1 MAGLQVQ
8 YKYGCPI
15 PTCMYTA
22 AKPRIRDHLKK
33 DHQNNN
39 GLPLEN
45 VACQVL
51 NSGAA
56 PTNIR
61 ITLPKPQDDD
71 EDSVSQSGFE
81 TYDVNTSITLSA
93 PDDRRLISPWLLR
106 TGFHKYVE
114 GKNTADLMKLC
125 SMPLPTEDHMS
136 GLQEIVYEYF
146 QRATTLIEKTD
157 PLILQLLNSSDP
169 QKEGINHTPFREHQE
184 HDTTLRGYII
194 PVVHLLAMLLRK
206 GCTGITLPSSSTCG
220 DALFDFSTDPTVDT
234 LHAVLKSIWL
244 EEWPNKEGNNFSDP
258 SICFLALFTLQADG
272 HFKHP
277 KDVTRTLAQLCRA
290 IRLTVLAEIHRQI
303 TMNPSTSSTD
313 AFRPHALPKIV
324 WPFREEGR
332 FDAML
337 FLGQSASLQKLLN
350 IIQDL
355 EREAVDIWEHSILRG
370 APLHITWKILA
381 DNLRD
386 TSQGYSFL
394 QEQGNHLKDVRHD
407 LGRFLLQRWLMK
419 EIPGST
425 QKSLNIAEARVWLTD
440 LARLEAIMQLLVE
453 MKSGAP
459 IRLTELCSTLSH
471 NTEFRLRNLMAFGKR
486 IILIRQYTKNTNN
499 RQMDSLIP
507 CLLAAFEADMLV
519 QIHTYARPIAQWI
532 AFQITGD
539 STVARAYQDML
550 FMDLLKP
557 FAPDTISRL
566 LGEKSS
572 KHLGWKMKIKAYRQ
586 MTIGFRRQNK
596 IEGIECD
603 IQEDTM
609 RLIYAQQS
617 GHSVSTENRTYGLSP
632 DLVEGLADA
641 TIELYLNSSSDWQR
655 LLKVVPGDTTLPY
668 KQCLVENYAKLA
680 ADGIIMAHTPTKS
693 THTDITPLA
702 KLIIELKSESGASHN
717 ILMGEI
723 KRLQAD
729 IQALKHDI
737 HHQSI
742 PSATLITTP
751 ATLAMPQSPA
761 AIHATRSPPARLNL
775 VNVSPLPPL
784 KRPHPTDSIV
794 TSDPPSKKA
803 MLQKR
808 LGDMVDHLSLLVG
821 KETTWRNLDQR
832 SAVACLMT
840 LKRDAIIVLR
850 TGLGKTA
857 IALLPAMVEDCVT
870 VVVVPLII
878 LFEEWESRLQ
888 KARIPFDTFAHDRT
902 TPINTGAKVV
912 LVSSD
917 TARFASW
924 KEAIAKLHDI
934 RPVVRMVID
943 EAHYYFTDLNFR
955 SNALGNPFSLR
966 TLPFQI
972 VLLSATIPPAAEAH
986 LKTEFGLHIP
996 HIIRGLSHRKELKYR
1011 ILEGGENIEAMVEQF
1026 TLYCDQLQEEQQWS
1040 DGDRWIVFVPWVAE
1054 GYYVADLLGVEFYHA
1069 DSDAF
1074 PITREER
1081 SEMYGRF
1088 TRGEKKGLVA
1098 STALGAGTDY
1108 PHIRLTCHLGAMYGM
1123 VNFVQQSSRAGRD
1136 GKSAHCIVIPNKVP
1150 PNSPNREIADLTG

>member
-1 MAGLQVQ
+1 
-8 YKYGCPI
+8 
-15 PTCMYTA
+15 
-22 AKPRIRDHLKK
+22 
-33 DHQNNN
+33 
-39 GLPLEN
+39 
-45 VACQVL
+45 
-51 NSGAA
+51 
-56 PTNIR
+56 
-61 ITLPKPQDDD
+61 
-71 EDSVSQSGFE
+71 
-81 TYDVNTSITLSA
+81 
-93 PDDRRLISPWLLR
+93 
-106 TGFHKYVE
+106 
-114 GKNTADLMKLC
+114 
-125 SMPLPTEDHMS
+125 
-136 GLQEIVYEYF
+136 
-146 QRATTLIEKTD
+146 
-157 PLILQLLNSSDP
+157 
-169 QKEGINHTPFREHQE
+169 
-184 HDTTLRGYII
+184 
-194 PVVHLLAMLLRK
+194 
-206 GCTGITLPSSSTCG
+206 
-220 DALFDFSTDPTVDT
+220 
-234 LHAVLKSIWL
+234 
-244 EEWPNKEGNNFSDP
+244 
-258 SICFLALFTLQADG
+258 
-272 HFKHP
+272 
-277 KDVTRTLAQLCRA
+277 
-290 IRLTVLAEIHRQI
+290 
-303 TMNPSTSSTD
+303 
-313 AFRPHALPKIV
+313 
-324 WPFREEGR
+324 
-332 FDAML
+332 
-337 FLGQSASLQKLLN
+337 
-350 IIQDL
+350 
-355 EREAVDIWEHSILRG
+355 
-370 APLHITWKILA
+370 
-381 DNLRD
+381 
-386 TSQGYSFL
+386 
-394 QEQGNHLKDVRHD
+394 
-407 LGRFLLQRWLMK
+407 
-419 EIPGST
+419 
-425 QKSLNIAEARVWLTD
+425 
-440 LARLEAIMQLLVE
+440 
-453 MKSGAP
+453 
-459 IRLTELCSTLSH
+459 
-471 NTEFRLRNLMAFGKR
+471 
-486 IILIRQYTKNTNN
+486 
-499 RQMDSLIP
+499 
-507 CLLAAFEADMLV
+507 
-519 QIHTYARPIAQWI
+519 
-532 AFQITGD
+532 
-539 STVARAYQDML
+539 ML

-680 ADGIIMAHTPTKS
+680 ADGFIMAHTPTKS

-702 KLIIELKSESGASHN
+702 KLMIELKSESGASHN

-737 HHQSI
+737 HHQSL

-943 EAHYYFTDLNFR
+943 EAHYYFTDLDFR

-1150 PNSPNREIADLTG
+1150 PNSPNREIADLTGVSAMQELVYIQQHDDPQKICIRRQIGKTMDGVSYCCFDFDATFELCGVCEQGASYTDAHQVLYISNCETVAGVDSDYFTEDAMRRMDIPAPLTSFPVPSLSTVSAIRKDMWETFGEAVEEAAHRTGMVLAEKASQLQGYKRVLDAVGTSCGVCWTKGKVSSHNADSCPHIICNKRGYWAFKKKIRYVPRGYKSSPCWKCHICSMGENYLHKDYTKGTGANCDHPNLLPGLLYYLWTEEDLRKQLQDKIGCEWNGIEAWAAWLGEKSEEHSTHAMEILLWFGNQYVSM